1 MNIIIIIIIT
11 RYYYYP
17 QVSHTPGLH
26 KWRGPAAE
34 DGVRAVHRGHERRH
48 ARPRHQLQDIQGGG
62 AENIVSSCVAETV
75 RLIKQNVSVSQAVQ
89 AEAVKQFRS
98 ELGSSIFIII
108 YYDENHS

>member
-1 MNIIIIIIIT
+1 MVCEQFIVDT
-11 RYYYYP
+11 
-17 QVSHTPGLH
+17 SGAML
-26 KWRGPAAE
+26 GPVTSFRTFK
-34 DGVRAVHRGHERRH
+34 G
-48 ARPRHQLQDIQGGG
+48 QG

>member
-1 MNIIIIIIIT
+1 M
-11 RYYYYP
+11 
-17 QVSHTPGLH
+17 SHTPGLH
-26 KWRGPAAE
+26 KGRGPAAE

-48 ARPRHQLQDIQGGG
+48 ARPCHQGQG